1 MRELNKDFLA
11 DILFTVLFWLVATPM
26 VILAHKMPAQSI
38 LETTTGLVGIVCMVC
53 GIITLV
59 FGMIR
64 RFVQYD
70 K

>member
-1 MRELNKDFLA
+1 MREVNKDFLV
-11 DILFTVLFWLVATPM
+11 DLLFTLLFWLIAAPM
-26 VILAHKMPAQSI
+26 VILAHKMPSQSI
-38 LETTTGLVGIVCMVC
+38 LETTTGLIGVLCVVC
-53 GIITLV
+53 GMATLG